1 MLESM
6 RKLETDTPGILEQHK
21 KQIDIGEVE
30 EGVTRLLLAIIGRLQ
45 MLPAR
50 AMQTLAG
57 FTDPQ
62 DVRDELE
69 KEIAASLAP
78 IRDCEWMPEQYRSQ
92 IPADESSS
100 PTANPEPVAET
111 KPKRQA
117 KVKPRRICKDR
128 EGADQGIGFLITD
141 QAGLTPKVEA

>member
-62 DVRDELE
+62 DVREEL
-69 KEIAASLAP
+69 
-78 IRDCEWMPEQYRSQ
+78 D
-92 IPADESSS
+92 
-100 PTANPEPVAET
+100 
-111 KPKRQA
+111 
-117 KVKPRRICKDR
+117 RRVH
-128 EGADQGIGFLITD
+128 GADPRLRMDARATSLPD
-141 QAGLTPKVEA
+141 SR